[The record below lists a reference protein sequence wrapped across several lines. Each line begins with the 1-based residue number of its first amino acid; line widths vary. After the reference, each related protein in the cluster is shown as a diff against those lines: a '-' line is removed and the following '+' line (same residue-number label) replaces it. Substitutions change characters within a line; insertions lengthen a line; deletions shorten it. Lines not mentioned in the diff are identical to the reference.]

1 MRFWVVEAKKQPNIE
16 KQKAGIA
23 NSTMKSLCIF
33 HMASISPE
41 LEKFFTNIHHFSEKI
56 YFFDNLNFYL
66 YITNTYD
73 ACKHLLQ
80 WTIMRRLDFGKWHP
94 LYCTLQYIFFPAR
107 LCKLVEMLQRFAQ
120 IFFHLKSLSIGQH
133 TCIYI

>member
-41 LEKFFTNIHHFSEKI
+41 VEKFSLKHSIFST
-56 YFFDNLNFYL
+56 FY
-66 YITNTYD
+66 
-73 ACKHLLQ
+73 
-80 WTIMRRLDFGKWHP
+80 
-94 LYCTLQYIFFPAR
+94 
-107 LCKLVEMLQRFAQ
+107 
-120 IFFHLKSLSIGQH
+120 
-133 TCIYI
+133 

>member
-41 LEKFFTNIHHFSEKI
+41 VEKFSLKHSIFSTFY
-56 YFFDNLNFYL
+56 YF
-66 YITNTYD
+66 
-73 ACKHLLQ
+73 
-80 WTIMRRLDFGKWHP
+80 R
-94 LYCTLQYIFFPAR
+94 
-107 LCKLVEMLQRFAQ
+107 
-120 IFFHLKSLSIGQH
+120 
-133 TCIYI
+133 